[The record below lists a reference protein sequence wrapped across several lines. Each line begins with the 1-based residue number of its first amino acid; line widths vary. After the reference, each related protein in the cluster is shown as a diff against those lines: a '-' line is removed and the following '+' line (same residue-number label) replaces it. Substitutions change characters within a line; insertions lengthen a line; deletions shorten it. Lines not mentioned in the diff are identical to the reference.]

1 MTRQRE
7 LAKRRPNGKNGQGP
21 AQAALGVAD
30 APHELHEGGPQANRR
45 RHGNQTLLR
54 LLERAREERGS
65 PSMWDAVAARLDAED
80 RQRKVVAPMSDLL
93 HRIQE
98 RVDDTTWGLVLE
110 LEMHF
115 ASEVMA
121 GVETGIELGYE
132 HGRAMALLDAERV
145 PGNAARALTGRLA
158 DLLGDTEADYL
169 DVVLALLA
177 TLETTVKMAHGGP
190 RGCKLG
196 VVGALRTSLP

>member
-7 LAKRRPNGKNGQGP
+7 LAKRRPNGRNGRGP
-21 AQAALGVAD
+21 AQAALEVAD
-30 APHELHEGGPQANRR
+30 APLEHDEASAQLARRPQ
-45 RHGNQTLLR
+45 GNQTLPR

-65 PSMWDAVAARLDAED
+65 PSLWDAVAARLDAED
-80 RQRKVVAPMSDLL
+80 RQRKVVAPMSALL
-93 HRIQE
+93 RRIQK

-121 GVETGIELGYE
+121 GIEVGIELGYE
-132 HGRAMALLDAERV
+132 HGRATVLLDAERV

-158 DLLGDTEADYL
+158 DLLGDTDADYV

-177 TLETTVKMAHGGP
+177 TLEATVKMAHGGP

-196 VVGALRTSLP
+196 VVAAPRPSLP